1 VVYLQATHVQT
12 GDVAYFRTVD
22 GVAQYIEGL
31 AKRLAARAASQP
43 PIYISEVRRR
53 SEES

>member
-12 GDVAYFRTVD
+12 GEVAYFRTVA

-31 AKRLAARAASQP
+31 ATQLAPRAVSQP